1 MALIPT
7 KVFIDSNNV
16 EFRIGDGSV
25 VYKTDINS
33 FEENSGLTIHN
44 IEFSSL
50 TGYYLRLGDINTA
63 FNCGNIINNLDI
75 ELKRNEKNVLLI
87 IDFDEV
93 TEVSN
98 SFFKTYTK
106 FLLETSNKV
115 ITINMNT
122 AISNTFSDFIQTNI
136 TEETE

>member
-1 MALIPT
+1 MVLIPT
-7 KVFIDSNNV
+7 KIFIDSNNV

-33 FEENSGLTIHN
+33 FEENSGLIIHN

-75 ELKRNEKNVLLI
+75 ELKRNEKSILLI

>member
-7 KVFIDSNNV
+7 KVFIDSDNV

-25 VYKTDINS
+25 VYTTDINS

-75 ELKRNEKNVLLI
+75 ELKRNETSILLI

>member
-1 MALIPT
+1 MALVPT

-50 TGYYLRLGDINTA
+50 TGYYLRLGEINTE

-75 ELKRNEKNVLLI
+75 ELKRNKENILLI

-93 TEVSN
+93 TEVSE

-106 FLLETSNKV
+106 FLLETSNKI

>member
-25 VYKTDINS
+25 VYTTDINS

-75 ELKRNEKNVLLI
+75 ELKRNEKNILLI